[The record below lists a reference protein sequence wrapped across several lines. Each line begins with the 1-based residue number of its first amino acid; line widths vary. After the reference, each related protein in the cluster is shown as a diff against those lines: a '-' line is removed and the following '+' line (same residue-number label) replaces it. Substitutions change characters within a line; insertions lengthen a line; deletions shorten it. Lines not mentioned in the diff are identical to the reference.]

1 MEIPEKN
8 WYVNIDGTIHE
19 ASGETVDKWIWDGTI
34 LSHHT
39 VSRGGLRWLE
49 AGKVPQF
56 ARHFASPADPSEDT
70 GEIGP
75 GPAEARTAVYQEQI
89 LTGDDLPTPLGLKIS
104 MGSAIALA
112 AALLLGYLWAFQLTS
127 PPSRAS
133 LTESPEMRALQTR
146 YDTEKKRLED
156 IQLSQKVFLEPL
168 LQQQTAP
175 KLTYRP
181 ERGLNCDV
189 TSEGYNGGTGRY
201 NKCNEPYEQSLE
213 TAKALVK
220 KVQEAKQRKE
230 FDMNGQV
237 ITSIDKSMETLD
249 LKLEADQK
257 QTVIDLQKADTRSR
271 FYRTF
276 VLLFLALAGLNIVRL
291 TLFPLKKDSL
301 PAGGMNSL
309 SVKS

>member
-39 VSRGGLRWLE
+39 LSRGGLRWLE

-56 ARHFASPADPSEDT
+56 AGHFAAPADTSTDT
-70 GEIGP
+70 AEIGP
-75 GPAEARTAVYQEQI
+75 GPAEARSAAYSQAPS
-89 LTGDDLPTPLGLKIS
+89 GDDLATPLGLKIS

-112 AALLLGYLWAFQLTS
+112 VALLFGYFWAFQLTS
-127 PPSRAS
+127 PPDRAS
-133 LTESPEMRALQTR
+133 LVESPAMRALQTR
-146 YDTEKKRLED
+146 YDSEKKRLED
-156 IQLSQKVFLEPL
+156 IQISLKAETEQASLKLVDRNSIKLSCERLGPGDSESTGIHSECAELADSVRQAQEASLK
-168 LQQQTAP
+168 
-175 KLTYRP
+175 KL
-181 ERGLNCDV
+181 
-189 TSEGYNGGTGRY
+189 
-201 NKCNEPYEQSLE
+201 
-213 TAKALVK
+213 KASIPT
-220 KVQEAKQRKE
+220 KVQ

-237 ITSIDKSMETLD
+237 VTNVEKSMETLD

-257 QTVIDLQKADTRSR
+257 QTVIDLQKADARSR

-301 PAGGMNSL
+301 PAGGLSSL
-309 SVKS
+309 SAKP